1 MWARF
6 QCTLAWHRL
15 TIVRH
20 GCRTWPTQ
28 VDARRAG
35 AIGRN
40 RATPSTNGWRR
51 SDHPAVVWRHPAA
64 EPRRTTGPASEHGAA
79 WGCESWIGTEVV
91 SLFEHS
97 GWCPGMPSGSRSTAS
112 SQTWRRR
119 AWLLNLRGNVWH
131 VCNWSL
137 FHGAKTSWSSVS
149 LHVWHVSNWRLFCM
163 TRKHRITVL
172 SMDEKRKPRRELK
185 LSCHCWT
192 QTCSSEEI
200 AISWWHVLRLFSQTA
215 LDSRQWLT
223 VTHMLPERKYSLNIH
238 QNLLILLIGIAHEF
252 FRRSRMIFGLK
263 SDIVRNSKG
272 FSRKSI

>member
-6 QCTLAWHRL
+6 QCTLAWHCL

-20 GCRTWPTQ
+20 GCRTWPTHI
-28 VDARRAG
+28 DARRAG

-40 RATPSTNGWRR
+40 RATPSTSGWRR
-51 SDHPAVVWRHPAA
+51 SEHPAVVWRHPAA
-64 EPRRTTGPASEHGAA
+64 ERRRTTGPASEHGAA
-79 WGCESWIGTEVV
+79 LGCTSWIGTSEGV

-149 LHVWHVSNWRLFCM
+149 LHVWHVSNWRLFFM

-172 SMDEKRKPRRELK
+172 SMDEKKESREEN
-185 LSCHCWT
+185 LSCHVIV
-192 QTCSSEEI
+192 EL
-200 AISWWHVLRLFSQTA
+200 WHVQA
-215 LDSRQWLT
+215 
-223 VTHMLPERKYSLNIH
+223 
-238 QNLLILLIGIAHEF
+238 
-252 FRRSRMIFGLK
+252 RR
-263 SDIVRNSKG
+263 
-272 FSRKSI
+272 